1 MRPNSD
7 IGAAVI
13 GAGFIGAAHVEA
25 LRRLNIPVRGLLGRT
40 HDGGSQRA
48 SALGVARA
56 YGSLDELLADPAVD
70 VVHVASPNAA
80 HFAQVR
86 QILAAGR
93 HVVCEKPLA
102 TTSAESSVLAAEAGT
117 AGVVAAVNFNLRF
130 YPLNQHVRQLIAD
143 GGIGTPR
150 LLSGHYLQDWLLF
163 DTDWNWRLEPEV
175 GGELRAV
182 ADIGSHWLDLVAFL
196 TGDQVSHVLADLAT
210 FVPVRR
216 QPTGPVQTFA
226 GAGQG
231 ATVDRAIQS
240 EDAASI
246 LLRFASG
253 ARGAVT
259 ISQVSPGRK
268 NSLRYEI
275 DGSTAAVAWD
285 SERPDE
291 LWQGHRDAPNE
302 LLLRNP
308 ALMNRAGATAAF
320 LPGGHAEGFADTF
333 KSAFAAIYAD
343 IAAGGPSASPA
354 YATFPDGHDEMLV
367 NDAVSESARTSTWA
381 KVAR

>member
-1 MRPNSD
+1 MRSVTEV
-7 IGAAVI
+7 GAAVI
-13 GAGFIGAAHVEA
+13 GGGFIGSAHVEA

-48 SALGVARA
+48 GELGIARA
-56 YGSLDELLADPAVD
+56 YASLDELLADPAVD
-70 VVHVASPNAA
+70 VVHVASPNAQ
-80 HFAQVR
+80 HYPQVR
-86 QILAAGR
+86 QILQAGR

-102 TTSAESSVLAAEAGT
+102 TTSAESAVLAEEARA

-130 YPLNQHVRQLIAD
+130 YPINQHVRQLVAE
-143 GGIGTPR
+143 GGIGAPR

-196 TGDQVSHVLADLAT
+196 CGDRISHVLADLAT
-210 FVPVRR
+210 FIPVRR
-216 QPTGPVQTFA
+216 RPTGPTRTFS
-226 GAGQG
+226 GARDG
-231 ATVDRAIQS
+231 ATVEHEITS

-246 LLRFASG
+246 LVRFASG

-275 DGSTAAVAWD
+275 DGSVAAVAWD

-291 LWQGHRDAPNE
+291 LWVGHRDQPNE

-308 ALMNRAGATAAF
+308 ALLNRAGAAAAF

-333 KSAFAAIYAD
+333 KAAFAAIYAD
-343 IAAGGPSASPA
+343 VAAGAPSASPA
-354 YATFPDGHDEMLV
+354 YATFADGHDEMLV
-367 NDAVSESARTSTWA
+367 NDAIASSARSGAWA
-381 KVAR
+381 EVVR

>member
-1 MRPNSD
+1 MRANRD

-13 GAGFIGAAHVEA
+13 GGGFIGAAHVEA
-25 LRRLNIPVRGLLGRT
+25 LRRLNVAVRGLLELTPDLGFR
-40 HDGGSQRA
+40 RA
-48 SALGVARA
+48 GELGLPRA

-70 VVHVASPNAA
+70 VVHVASPNAL
-80 HFAQVR
+80 HYPQVR
-86 QILAAGR
+86 RILQAGR

-102 TTSAESSVLAAEAGT
+102 TTSEESRVLAVEAQA

-130 YPLNQHVRQLIAD
+130 YPLNQHVRQMVVE
-143 GGIGTPR
+143 GGIGIPR
-150 LLSGHYLQDWLLF
+150 LVSGHYLQDWLLF
-163 DTDWNWRLEPEV
+163 DTDWNWRLEPDV

-182 ADIGSHWLDLVAFL
+182 ADIGSHWLDLAAFL
-196 TGDQVSHVLADLAT
+196 TGDPISHVLADLST

-216 QPTGPVQTFA
+216 QPTGPLQTFA
-226 GAGQG
+226 GAPRG
-231 ATVDRAIQS
+231 ATVEREIRS

-275 DGSTAAVAWD
+275 DGSLAAAAWD

-291 LWQGHRDAPNE
+291 LWVGHRDRPNE

-308 ALMNRAGATAAF
+308 ALMNGAGAAATF

-333 KSAFAAIYAD
+333 KAAFAAIYAD
-343 IAAGGPSASPA
+343 VAAGAPSASPA
-354 YATFPDGHDEMLV
+354 YATFADGHDEMLV
-367 NDAVSESARTSTWA
+367 NDAIAESARSGSWA
-381 KVAR
+381 EVAR

>member
-1 MRPNSD
+1 MRPTTD

-13 GAGFIGAAHVEA
+13 GGGFIGSAHVEA
-25 LRRLNIPVRGLLGRT
+25 LRRLNVPVRGLLGRT
-40 HDGGSQRA
+40 PDHGSERA
-48 SALGVARA
+48 SELGLART
-56 YGSLDELLADPAVD
+56 YGSLDELLADPAVE
-70 VVHVASPNAA
+70 VVHVASPNAV
-80 HFAQVR
+80 HYPQVR
-86 QILAAGR
+86 QILQAGR
-93 HVVCEKPLA
+93 NVVCEKPLA
-102 TTSAESSVLAAEAGT
+102 TTSAESSVLVAEAQA

-130 YPLNQHVRQLIAD
+130 YPINQHVRQLVAE
-143 GGIGTPR
+143 GGIGVPR
-150 LLSGHYLQDWLLF
+150 LFSGHYLQDWLLF
-163 DTDWNWRLEPEV
+163 ETDWNWRLEPEV

-196 TGDQVSHVLADLAT
+196 SGDPISHVLADLVT
-210 FVPVRR
+210 FLPVRR
-216 QPTGPVQTFA
+216 QPTGPTQTFA
-226 GAGQG
+226 GARHGV
-231 ATVDRAIQS
+231 TVEREIQS

-275 DGSTAAVAWD
+275 DGSLAAVAWH

-291 LWQGHRDAPNE
+291 LWVGHRDEPNE

-308 ALMNRAGATAAF
+308 ALMNRAGAAAAF

-333 KSAFAAIYAD
+333 KAAFAAIYAD

-354 YATFPDGHDEMLV
+354 YATFADGHDEMLV
-367 NDAVSESARTSTWA
+367 NDAIAESARSNTWA
-381 KVAR
+381 AVTR

>member
-1 MRPNSD
+1 MRQNTD

-13 GAGFIGAAHVEA
+13 GGGFIGAAHVEA
-25 LRRLNIPVRGLLGRT
+25 LRRLNVPVRGFLGRT
-40 HDGGSQRA
+40 HDGGQRA
-48 SALGVARA
+48 GELGIARTYA
-56 YGSLDELLADPAVD
+56 SLDELLVDPAVE

-80 HFAQVR
+80 HYAQVR
-86 QILAAGR
+86 QILKAGR

-102 TTSAESSVLAAEAGT
+102 TTSAESAVLAAEAKA

-130 YPLNQHVRQLIAD
+130 YPLNQHVRQLVAD
-143 GGIGTPR
+143 GDIGVPR
-150 LLSGHYLQDWLLF
+150 LISGQYLQDWLLF

-196 TGDQVSHVLADLAT
+196 SGDPISHVLADLAT
-210 FVPVRR
+210 FIPVRR
-216 QPTGPVQTFA
+216 RPTGPVQTFA
-226 GAGQG
+226 RGGG
-231 ATVDRAIQS
+231 DGGTVEVEVRS
-240 EDAASI
+240 EDAATI
-246 LLRFASG
+246 LVRFASG

-259 ISQVSPGRK
+259 VSQVSPGRK

-291 LWQGHRDAPNE
+291 LWLGRRDAPNE

-308 ALMNRAGATAAF
+308 ALMNRAGAAAAF
-320 LPGGHAEGFADTF
+320 LPGGHVEGFADTF
-333 KSAFAAIYAD
+333 KAAFAAVYAD

-354 YATFPDGHDEMLV
+354 YATFADGHDEMLV
-367 NDAVSESARTSTWA
+367 NDAVAVSARSNTWA
-381 KVAR
+381 AVAR

>member
-1 MRPNSD
+1 MRSTTE

-13 GAGFIGAAHVEA
+13 GAGFIGAAHIEA
-25 LRRLNIPVRGLLGRT
+25 LRRLNVPVRGLLGRT
-40 HDGGSQRA
+40 HDPASKRA
-48 SALGVARA
+48 GELGVARTYA
-56 YGSLDELLADPAVD
+56 SLDELLEDPAVD

-80 HFAQVR
+80 HYPQVR
-86 QILAAGR
+86 QILQAGR

-102 TTSAESSVLAAEAGT
+102 TSSAESAVLAAEARA

-130 YPLNQHVRQLIAD
+130 YPLNQHVRQLVAD
-143 GGIGTPR
+143 GGIGVPR

-163 DTDWNWRLEPEV
+163 ESDWNWRLEPEV

-182 ADIGSHWLDLVAFL
+182 ADIGSHWLDLAAFL
-196 TGDQVSHVLADLAT
+196 GGAPISHVLADLAT
-210 FVPVRR
+210 FVPVRQ

-226 GAGQG
+226 GGGQG
-231 ATVDRAIQS
+231 ETVAREIRS

-246 LLRFASG
+246 LLRFAGG

-259 ISQVSPGRK
+259 VSQVSPGRK

-275 DGSTAAVAWD
+275 DGSLGAVAWD

-291 LWQGHRDAPNE
+291 LWLGRRDAPNE
-302 LLLRNP
+302 ILLRNP
-308 ALMNRAGATAAF
+308 ALMNRAGTAAAF

-333 KSAFAAIYAD
+333 KAAFAAIYAD
-343 IAAGGPSASPA
+343 VASGGPSASPA
-354 YATFPDGHDEMLV
+354 YATFADGHDEMLV
-367 NDAVSESARTSTWA
+367 NDAVAESARSSTWVA
-381 KVAR
+381 VAR

>member
-1 MRPNSD
+1 MRANRD

-13 GAGFIGAAHVEA
+13 GGGFIGTAHVEA
-25 LRRLNIPVRGLLGRT
+25 LRRLNVAVRGLLEQT
-40 HDGGSQRA
+40 PDLGSRRA
-48 SALGVARA
+48 DELGLARA
-56 YGSLDELLADPAVD
+56 YASLDELLADPAVE
-70 VVHVASPNAA
+70 VVHVASPNAL
-80 HFAQVR
+80 HYPQVR
-86 QILAAGR
+86 QILQAGR

-102 TTSAESSVLAAEAGT
+102 TTSAESAALAVEARA

-130 YPLNQHVRQLIAD
+130 YPLNQHVRQMVAE
-143 GGIGTPR
+143 GGIGVPR
-150 LLSGHYLQDWLLF
+150 LISGHYLQDWLLF

-182 ADIGSHWLDLVAFL
+182 ADIGSHWLDLAAFL
-196 TGDQVSHVLADLAT
+196 TGDPISHVLADLTT

-216 QPTGPVQTFA
+216 QPTGPSQTFA
-226 GAGQG
+226 GAGLG
-231 ATVDRAIQS
+231 ATVDREIRS

-268 NSLRYEI
+268 NSLTYEI
-275 DGSTAAVAWD
+275 DGSVAAAAWD

-291 LWQGHRDAPNE
+291 LWVGRRDAPNE
-302 LLLRNP
+302 ILLRNP
-308 ALMNRAGATAAF
+308 ALMNRAGAAAAF

-333 KSAFAAIYAD
+333 KAAFAAVYAD
-343 IAAGGPSASPA
+343 GAAGGPSGSPA
-354 YATFPDGHDEMLV
+354 YATFDDGHDEMLV
-367 NDAVSESARTSTWA
+367 NDAIAASARSGTWTE
-381 KVAR
+381 VAR

>member
-1 MRPNSD
+1 MRANRD

-13 GAGFIGAAHVEA
+13 GGGFIGTAHVEA
-25 LRRLNIPVRGLLGRT
+25 LRRLNVAVRGLLEQT
-40 HDGGSQRA
+40 PDLGSRRA
-48 SALGVARA
+48 DELGLARA
-56 YGSLDELLADPAVD
+56 YASLDELLADPAVE
-70 VVHVASPNAA
+70 VVHVASPNAL
-80 HFAQVR
+80 HYPQVR
-86 QILAAGR
+86 QILQAGR

-102 TTSAESSVLAAEAGT
+102 TTSAESAALAVEARA

-130 YPLNQHVRQLIAD
+130 YPLNQHVRQMVAE
-143 GGIGTPR
+143 GGIGVPR
-150 LLSGHYLQDWLLF
+150 LISGHYLQDWLLF

-182 ADIGSHWLDLVAFL
+182 ADIGSHWLDLAAFL
-196 TGDQVSHVLADLAT
+196 TGDPISHVLADLTT

-216 QPTGPVQTFA
+216 QPTGPSQTFA
-226 GAGQG
+226 GAGLG
-231 ATVDRAIQS
+231 ATVDREIRS

-275 DGSTAAVAWD
+275 DGSLAAAAWD

-291 LWQGHRDAPNE
+291 LWVGHRDRPNE

-308 ALMNRAGATAAF
+308 ALMNGAGAAATF

-333 KSAFAAIYAD
+333 KAAFAAIYAD
-343 IAAGGPSASPA
+343 VAAGAPSASPA
-354 YATFPDGHDEMLV
+354 YATFADGHDEMLV
-367 NDAVSESARTSTWA
+367 NDAIAESARSGSWA
-381 KVAR
+381 EVAR

>member
-1 MRPNSD
+1 MSANRD

-13 GAGFIGAAHVEA
+13 GGGFIGSAHIEA
-25 LRRLNIPVRGLLGRT
+25 LRRMNIAVHGLLELT
-40 HDGGSQRA
+40 PELGSQRA
-48 SALGVARA
+48 GELGVARA

-70 VVHVASPNAA
+70 VVHVASPNAL
-80 HFAQVR
+80 HYPQVR
-86 QILAAGR
+86 QIVQAGR

-102 TTSAESSVLAAEAGT
+102 TTSAESSVLADEAQA

-130 YPLNQHVRQLIAD
+130 YPLNQHVRQLVAE
-143 GGIGTPR
+143 GGIGVPR
-150 LLSGHYLQDWLLF
+150 LISGHYLQDWLLF
-163 DTDWNWRLEPEV
+163 ETDWNWRLEPEV

-182 ADIGSHWLDLVAFL
+182 ADIGSHWLDLAAFL
-196 TGDQVSHVLADLAT
+196 TGDPISHVLADLTT

-216 QPTGPVQTFA
+216 QPTGPVRTF
-226 GAGQG
+226 GDGRLG
-231 ATVDRAIQS
+231 ATVDREIRS

-259 ISQVSPGRK
+259 VSQVSPGRK

-275 DGSTAAVAWD
+275 DGSVAAAAWN

-291 LWQGHRDAPNE
+291 LWVGRRDGPNE

-308 ALMNRAGATAAF
+308 ALMNRAGAEAAY

-333 KSAFAAIYAD
+333 KAAFTAIYAD
-343 IAAGGPSASPA
+343 VAAGGPSASPA
-354 YATFPDGHDEMLV
+354 YATFADGHDEMRV
-367 NDAVSESARTSTWA
+367 NDAIAESARSGTWTA
-381 KVAR
+381 VVR

>member
-1 MRPNSD
+1 MRANRD

-13 GAGFIGAAHVEA
+13 GGGFIGTAHVEA
-25 LRRLNIPVRGLLGRT
+25 LRRLNVAVRGLLEQT
-40 HDGGSQRA
+40 PDLGSRRA
-48 SALGVARA
+48 DELGLARA
-56 YGSLDELLADPAVD
+56 YASLDELLADPAVE
-70 VVHVASPNAA
+70 VVHVASPNAL
-80 HFAQVR
+80 HYPQVR
-86 QILAAGR
+86 QILQAGR

-102 TTSAESSVLAAEAGT
+102 TTSAESAALAVEARA

-130 YPLNQHVRQLIAD
+130 YPLNQHVRQMVAE
-143 GGIGTPR
+143 GGIGVPR
-150 LLSGHYLQDWLLF
+150 LISGHYLQDWLLF

-182 ADIGSHWLDLVAFL
+182 ADIGSHWLDLAAFL
-196 TGDQVSHVLADLAT
+196 TGDPISHVLADLTT

-216 QPTGPVQTFA
+216 QPTGPSQTFA
-226 GAGQG
+226 GAGLG
-231 ATVDRAIQS
+231 ATVDREIRS

-268 NSLRYEI
+268 NSLTYEI
-275 DGSTAAVAWD
+275 DGSVAAAAWD

-291 LWQGHRDAPNE
+291 LWVGRRDAPNE
-302 LLLRNP
+302 ILLRNP
-308 ALMNRAGATAAF
+308 ALMNRAGAAAAF

-333 KSAFAAIYAD
+333 KAAFAAVYAD
-343 IAAGGPSASPA
+343 VAAGGPSRSPA
-354 YATFPDGHDEMLV
+354 YATFADGHDGMRV
-367 NDAVSESARTSTWA
+367 NDAIAASARSGTWTE
-381 KVAR
+381 VAR

>member
-1 MRPNSD
+1 MRAIRD

-13 GAGFIGAAHVEA
+13 GGGFIGSAHVEA
-25 LRRLNIPVRGLLGRT
+25 LRRLNVPVRGLLERT
-40 HDGGSQRA
+40 PDLGSRRA
-48 SALGVARA
+48 GELGVARA
-56 YGSLDELLADPAVD
+56 YGSLDELLADPAVE
-70 VVHVASPNAA
+70 VVHVASPNAL
-80 HFAQVR
+80 HYPQVR
-86 QILAAGR
+86 QILQAGR

-102 TTSAESSVLAAEAGT
+102 TTSAESSRLAVEAQA

-130 YPLNQHVRQLIAD
+130 YPLNQHVRQLVAD
-143 GGIGTPR
+143 GGIGIPR
-150 LLSGHYLQDWLLF
+150 LISGHYLQDWLLF

-182 ADIGSHWLDLVAFL
+182 ADIGSHWLDLAAFL
-196 TGDQVSHVLADLAT
+196 TRDPISHVLADLAT
-210 FVPVRR
+210 FVPIRR
-216 QPTGPVQTFA
+216 QPAGPSQTFA
-226 GAGQG
+226 GARPG
-231 ATVDRAIQS
+231 ATVDREIRS

-275 DGSTAAVAWD
+275 DGSVAAAAWD

-291 LWQGHRDAPNE
+291 LWVGRRDGPNE

-308 ALMNRAGATAAF
+308 ALMNRAGAAAAF

-333 KSAFAAIYAD
+333 RAAFAAIYAD
-343 IAAGGPSASPA
+343 VAAGGPSASPA
-354 YATFPDGHDEMLV
+354 YATFADGHAEMLV
-367 NDAVSESARTSTWA
+367 NDAIAESARSGTWA
-381 KVAR
+381 EVAR

>member
-1 MRPNSD
+1 MRANRD

-13 GAGFIGAAHVEA
+13 GGGFIGSAHVEA
-25 LRRLNIPVRGLLGRT
+25 LRRLNVAVRGLLELT
-40 HDGGSQRA
+40 PDLGSRRA
-48 SALGVARA
+48 GELGIARA
-56 YGSLDELLADPAVD
+56 YGSLDELLADPAVE
-70 VVHVASPNAA
+70 VVHVASPNAL
-80 HFAQVR
+80 HYPQVR
-86 QILAAGR
+86 QILQAGR

-102 TTSAESSVLAAEAGT
+102 TTSAESSVLAIEAHA

-130 YPLNQHVRQLIAD
+130 YPLNQHVRQLVAE
-143 GGIGTPR
+143 GGIGMPR
-150 LLSGHYLQDWLLF
+150 LISGHYLQDWLLF
-163 DTDWNWRLEPEV
+163 ETDWNWRLEPEV

-182 ADIGSHWLDLVAFL
+182 ADIGSHWLDLAAFL
-196 TGDQVSHVLADLAT
+196 TGDPISQVLADLAT
-210 FVPVRR
+210 FVPVRK

-226 GAGQG
+226 GARAG
-231 ATVDRAIQS
+231 ATVDRQIRS

-275 DGSTAAVAWD
+275 DGSVAAAAWD

-291 LWQGHRDAPNE
+291 LWVGRREGPNE

-308 ALMNRAGATAAF
+308 ALMNRAGAAAAF

-343 IAAGGPSASPA
+343 VAAGGPSASPA
-354 YATFPDGHDEMLV
+354 YATFADGHDEMCV
-367 NDAVSESARTSTWA
+367 NDAIAESARSGTWVE
-381 KVAR
+381 VAR

>member
-1 MRPNSD
+1 MRANSD
-7 IGAAVI
+7 IGTAVI
-13 GAGFIGAAHVEA
+13 GGGFIGAAHIEA
-25 LRRLNIPVRGLLGRT
+25 LRRLNVGVRGLLERT
-40 HDGGSQRA
+40 PEQGSQRA
-48 SALGVARA
+48 REMGIARGYA
-56 YGSLDELLADPAVD
+56 SLEELLADPAVD
-70 VVHVASPNAA
+70 VVHVASPNAM
-80 HFAQVR
+80 HYPQVR
-86 QILAAGR
+86 QILQAGR
-93 HVVCEKPLA
+93 HVICEKPLA
-102 TTSAESSVLAAEAGT
+102 TTSAESSVLAAEARA

-143 GGIGTPR
+143 GGIGVPR
-150 LLSGHYLQDWLLF
+150 LISGHYLQDWLLF
-163 DTDWNWRLEPEV
+163 ETDWNWRLEPEV
-175 GGELRAV
+175 GGQLRAV
-182 ADIGSHWLDLVAFL
+182 ADIGSHWLDLAAFL
-196 TGDQVSHVLADLAT
+196 SGDPISHVLADLAT
-210 FVPVRR
+210 FIPIRR
-216 QPTGPVQTFA
+216 KPTGPVQTFA
-226 GAGQG
+226 GGGQG

-259 ISQVSPGRK
+259 VSQVSPGRK

-275 DGSTAAVAWD
+275 DGSAAAVAWD

-291 LWQGHRDAPNE
+291 LWLGHRDAPNE

-308 ALMNRAGATAAF
+308 TLMNRAGATSAF

-333 KSAFAAIYAD
+333 KAAFAAIYAD

-354 YATFPDGHDEMLV
+354 YATFADGHDEMLV
-367 NDAVSESARTSTWA
+367 NDAVAESARTSTWA

>member
-1 MRPNSD
+1 
-7 IGAAVI
+7 
-13 GAGFIGAAHVEA
+13 
-25 LRRLNIPVRGLLGRT
+25 
-40 HDGGSQRA
+40 
-48 SALGVARA
+48 
-56 YGSLDELLADPAVD
+56 
-70 VVHVASPNAA
+70 
-80 HFAQVR
+80 
-86 QILAAGR
+86 
-93 HVVCEKPLA
+93 VVCEKPLA
-102 TTSAESSVLAAEAGT
+102 TTSAESSVLAAEARA

-130 YPLNQHVRQLIAD
+130 YPLNQHVRQLIAE
-143 GGIGTPR
+143 GGIGVPR

-182 ADIGSHWLDLVAFL
+182 ADIGSHWLDLAAFL
-196 TGDQVSHVLADLAT
+196 SGEPISHVLADLTT

-216 QPTGPVQTFA
+216 RPAGPAQTF
-226 GAGQG
+226 GAGGQG
-231 ATVDRAIQS
+231 DTVERAIRS

-259 ISQVSPGRK
+259 VSQVSPGRK

-275 DGSTAAVAWD
+275 DGSLAAVAWD

-291 LWQGHRDAPNE
+291 LWLGHRDAPNE

-308 ALMNRAGATAAF
+308 ALMNRAGATASF

-333 KSAFAAIYAD
+333 KAAFAAIYAD
-343 IAAGGPSASPA
+343 VAAGGPSASPA
-354 YATFPDGHDEMLV
+354 YATFADGHDEMLV
-367 NDAVSESARTSTWA
+367 NDAVAESARSSTWA
-381 KVAR
+381 AVAR